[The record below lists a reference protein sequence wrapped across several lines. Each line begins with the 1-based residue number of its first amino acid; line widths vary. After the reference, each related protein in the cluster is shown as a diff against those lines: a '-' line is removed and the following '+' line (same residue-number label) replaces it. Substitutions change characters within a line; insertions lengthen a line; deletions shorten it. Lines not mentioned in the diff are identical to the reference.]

1 MVEDKDIF
9 ELHADICKT
18 LANPVRL
25 RILSE
30 LQQGERTVNSL
41 SNNLKVRQAN
51 ISQHLSVLR
60 NRGVVSIRKDGPN
73 VYYKISNPKITKAC
87 NLMREVLIEY
97 IQNNSKLIGNY

>member
-1 MVEDKDIF
+1 MAEDQDIF

-18 LANPVRL
+18 LANPLRL

-30 LQQGERTVNSL
+30 LQQGEHTVNSL

-51 ISQHLSVLR
+51 VSQHLSVLR
-60 NRGVVSIRKDGPN
+60 HQGVVSIRKDGPN

-97 IQNNSKLIGNY
+97 IQDKSKLIGNY

>member
-1 MVEDKDIF
+1 MVEDNDIF

-18 LANPVRL
+18 LANPLRL

-30 LQQGERTVNSL
+30 LQQGECTVNNL

-51 ISQHLSVLR
+51 VSQHLSVLR
-60 NRGVVSIRKDGPN
+60 YRGVVSIRKDGPN

-97 IQNNSKLIGNY
+97 IQNNSKVISNR